1 MKKGSI
7 GKEIQKYGLFLVAAV
22 LFVFLFS
29 TSTSP
34 FYKGFGADSAIFQ
47 MIGKAWVEGK
57 IPYKH
62 TFDHKGPYIF
72 LVNALGYSFA
82 GEKWGVA
89 VVQSIHLFVTLIGV
103 YKIGTLVLDK
113 KYAACSSFL
122 SLAFLSLSY
131 EGGNLTE
138 EYTLPF
144 LAFSTYFQYKFLLD
158 REKEIETE
166 HDWKISVLYGISFM
180 ICAFTRLTNALGM
193 CCGIL
198 VILII
203 LMKDKKWKNILQNI
217 AGVFVGMALVLIPFL
232 VYFSMK
238 DALYDFVMGTFLLN
252 FNMIGT
258 VTNYWWST
266 SRSIVAWVRIVIAHV
281 CSYGLVFGG
290 IWLIVKKRWNE
301 AWYMIVIGILMT
313 IYLVTRYA
321 FYHYLIITL
330 PYLPFIIMMLKSME
344 KNKKILSS
352 SFIALIC
359 VMTLYQGMTVY
370 RDFIRV
376 EETVPEYQEFLELI
390 PEDERESLIAHNVK
404 TEIYL
409 RNNLLPYYTYF
420 HHQDYHASRNLT
432 VRDSIVEQYQNGDV
446 KWILFQTNEN
456 ENCIEDI
463 LSTKYEQVKEEGE
476 YCLYRRK

>member
-1 MKKGSI
+1 MKAESAVRKI
-7 GKEIQKYGLFLVAAV
+7 RKYSLFFVLAVIFVLV
-22 LFVFLFS
+22 FS

-34 FYKGFGADSAIFQ
+34 LFKGYGSDSAIFQ
-47 MIGKAWVEGK
+47 VIGKSWLEGK
-57 IPYKH
+57 IPYKY

-72 LVNALGYSFA
+72 LVNAMGYFLA

-89 VVQSIHLFVTLIGV
+89 VVQAIHLFLTLIGI
-103 YKIGTLVLDK
+103 YKIGTVVMNK
-113 KYAACSSFL
+113 KYAAVCSVL

-144 LAFSTYFQYKFLLD
+144 LAFSIYFQYKFLLD
-158 REKEIETE
+158 RDKEAKKE
-166 HDWKISVLYGISFM
+166 HDWKISILYGIAFM

-198 VILII
+198 VIFII
-203 LMKDKKWKNILQNI
+203 LIEDKKWKNILQNI
-217 AGVFVGMALVLIPFL
+217 AGVLIGMAIVLVPFL
-232 VYFSMK
+232 VYFFMQN
-238 DALYDFVMGTFLLN
+238 ALYDFVMGTFLLN

-266 SRSIVAWVRIVIAHV
+266 SRSIVAWIRIIIAHV
-281 CSYGLVFGG
+281 CSYGMVLGG
-290 IWLIVKKRWNE
+290 IWLMMKKRRNE
-301 AWYMIVIGILMT
+301 AAYMIVVGVLMT

-330 PYLPFIIMMLKSME
+330 PYLPLIVMVLRNVE
-344 KNKKILSS
+344 KNKKILST

-370 RDFIRV
+370 KDFVVV
-376 EETVPEYQEFLELI
+376 EEKVPEYQELLEII
-390 PEDERESLIAHNVK
+390 PEDEKENFIAHNVK
-404 TEIYL
+404 ADIYL
-409 RNNLLPYYTYF
+409 RYNLLPYYTYF

-432 VRDSIVEQYQNGDV
+432 VKDSIVEQYETGDV
-446 KWILFQTNEN
+446 KWILFQANEN
-456 ENCIEDI
+456 ENCIESI
-463 LSTKYEQVKEEGE
+463 LNSKYEQVKKVGE